1 MKTVIIEYAR
11 ISPTVLAN
19 RISNAFHC
27 LTNWKDI
34 DEDYFEFSVY
44 GCTELAELED
54 VLAEYVQYLAFFYF
68 NAIGA
73 RTVLARV
80 VYYTT
85 GFSILSSDFCEKFC
99 TKKFPE
105 ICAFCRLYSA
115 VGVI

>member
-11 ISPTVLAN
+11 ISPAVLAN

-54 VLAEYVQYLAFFYF
+54 VLAEYVQCLAFFYF

-85 GFSILSSDFCEKFC
+85 RPRILSSEKF
-99 TKKFPE
+99 KKFAQIFFPKFVHFL
-105 ICAFCRLYSA
+105 CNCC
-115 VGVI
+115 

>member
-11 ISPTVLAN
+11 ISPSVLAN

-54 VLAEYVQYLAFFYF
+54 VLAEYVQYLAF
-68 NAIGA
+68 
-73 RTVLARV
+73 
-80 VYYTT
+80 
-85 GFSILSSDFCEKFC
+85 SILMPQARARSLRALFII
-99 TKKFPE
+99 PQGH
-105 ICAFCRLYSA
+105 AFCQAKNSKKMHKSFFLNLCIFLCNCY
-115 VGVI
+115 

>member
-11 ISPTVLAN
+11 ISPAVLAD

-54 VLAEYVQYLAFFYF
+54 VLAEYVQYLAF
-68 NAIGA
+68 
-73 RTVLARV
+73 
-80 VYYTT
+80 
-85 GFSILSSDFCEKFC
+85 SILMPQARARSLRALFII
-99 TKKFPE
+99 PQGH
-105 ICAFCRLYSA
+105 AFCQAKNSKNLHKSFFLNLC
-115 VGVI
+115 IFLCNCC

>member
-11 ISPTVLAN
+11 ISPSVLAN

-54 VLAEYVQYLAFFYF
+54 VLAEYVQYLAF
-68 NAIGA
+68 
-73 RTVLARV
+73 
-80 VYYTT
+80 
-85 GFSILSSDFCEKFC
+85 SILMPQARAHGPCARCLLYHKATHFVKQKIQKKC
-99 TKKFPE
+99 TNLF
-105 ICAFCRLYSA
+105 S
-115 VGVI
+115 